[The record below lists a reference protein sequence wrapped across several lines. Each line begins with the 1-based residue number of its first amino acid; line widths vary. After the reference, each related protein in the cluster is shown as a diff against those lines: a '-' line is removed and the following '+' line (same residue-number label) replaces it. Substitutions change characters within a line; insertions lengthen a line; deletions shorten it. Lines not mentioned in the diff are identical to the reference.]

1 MSSFWK
7 MQYASTAMQV
17 VVQEHAPAELR
28 AQLERQMQENERLRM
43 QVEDLR
49 QAQISPYD
57 ETFSRSRK
65 FTWREV
71 GQIQIAQVVY
81 LHEQVIGPAVNIM
94 EEARRGIRM
103 LEGTPAYTP
112 DLVQAYNAMCDAEK
126 RLRDEDDEEVEDSEE
141 AEDSEEDEEGEM
153 EEE

>member
-7 MQYASTAMQV
+7 MQYASTAMLV

-49 QAQISPYD
+49 QAQISSYD
-57 ETFSRSRK
+57 EMFSRSRQL
-65 FTWREV
+65 TWREV
-71 GQIQIAQVVY
+71 GEFQMGQVVY
-81 LHEQVIGPAVNIM
+81 MHEHIIGPTVNM
-94 EEARRGIRM
+94 LEEARSHIRT
-103 LEGTPAYTP
+103 LLGTPAWSEA
-112 DLVQAYNAMCDAEK
+112 LEQAHNAICDAEQ
-126 RLRDEDDEEVEDSEE
+126 RLRDEDDQDM
-141 AEDSEEDEEGEM
+141 AEDSEEGEM